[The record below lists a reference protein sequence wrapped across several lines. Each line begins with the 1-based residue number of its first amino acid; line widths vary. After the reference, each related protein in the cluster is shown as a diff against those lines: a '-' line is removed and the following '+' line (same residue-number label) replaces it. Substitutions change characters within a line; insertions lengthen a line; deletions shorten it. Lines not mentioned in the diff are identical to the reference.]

1 MATFYTDKNSNY
13 YVDKY
18 NNYYI
23 AQYEHVKTIKSQ
35 AFIYIN
41 GAFKRVKPIII
52 KEHNLGPIPNGAILT
67 NTGVPFLTKDMQYV
81 ITTSDNT
88 NITFTNTVILT
99 DGEGNML
106 HNENKETLTALVNDY
121 IYREYKRYVPHI
133 IK

>member
-23 AQYEHVKTIKSQ
+23 AQYEPIKTTKSL

-88 NITFTNTVILT
+88 NVTFTNTVILT
-99 DGEGNML
+99 DSEGNML

-121 IYREYKRYVPHI
+121 IHREYKRYVPHI
-133 IK
+133 VK

>member
-81 ITTSDNT
+81 ITTSDNA

-99 DGEGNML
+99 DSEGNML
-106 HNENKETLTALVNDY
+106 HNENEETLTALVNDY
-121 IYREYKRYVPHI
+121 IHREYKRYVPHI